1 MANIAKNTETKQ
13 GFKFLEALKAKEG
26 DWYIIET
33 RGQNGCSVI
42 DRDVA
47 LEGVGVIFFNA
58 LLFYKSFYDYD
69 YTRFRTFID
78 VEQYKDA
85 EIGLTYVE
93 DAKHNVVSLDEKEK
107 KAIENYIAKTLEVR
121 ILD

>member
-13 GFKFLEALKAKEG
+13 DFKFLEALKAKTG

-33 RGQNGCSVI
+33 RGQNGCSVM

-47 LEGVGVIFFNA
+47 LAGVGVIFFNA

-69 YTRFRTFID
+69 YTRFIPFMIR
-78 VEQYKDA
+78 
-85 EIGLTYVE
+85 LTLLGSAV
-93 DAKHNVVSLDEKEK
+93 ARSG
-107 KAIENYIAKTLEVR
+107 
-121 ILD
+121 